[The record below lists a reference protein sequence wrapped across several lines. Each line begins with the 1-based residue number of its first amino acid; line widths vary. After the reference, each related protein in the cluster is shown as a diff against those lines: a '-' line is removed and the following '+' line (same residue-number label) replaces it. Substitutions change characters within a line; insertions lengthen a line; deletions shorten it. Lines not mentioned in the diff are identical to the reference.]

1 MFRAILGDPPSDKPK
16 AQVGTG
22 ANFNILSK
30 VATSRPPTRPPP
42 QYYPIH
48 YNATK
53 LAQIQKLSTAVPYR
67 IKKKIKRGPRPQT
80 KYVEEPAIDLK
91 PPGLR
96 PAIPKHVANNNNFL
110 LYKPA
115 TGVAQDSYLP
125 EFIPTDDVDLL
136 PTKEMIKSTKQYQQY
151 VQVVKQY
158 LAEQHFKAIQN
169 ANANNKRKKKKKG
182 SDEDDDDDGGEEE
195 DDATKEQTSSD
206 DEAEDDENNSDES
219 VSEGTAELQVTEKPK
234 KGKHTTPSS
243 ADKPASDQET
253 SNSDQPGFMS
263 QVFTKFKSN
272 FAAMVPTVQLPS
284 LTLPSLP
291 SVPVPKISLS
301 FTKGSDKKSNEKHI
315 THGSGNSESGFQFSY
330 APGPAQGKNGDKQ
343 RTEQRPKFT
352 LPLRPSRYFQ
362 RATSTTT
369 KKPLTVGSWGIFG

>member
-1 MFRAILGDPPSDKPK
+1 MFRAILGDTPSDKPK
-16 AQVGTG
+16 AQVGNG

-42 QYYPIH
+42 EFYPI
-48 YNATK
+48 YFNATK

-80 KYVEEPAIDLK
+80 KYVEEPSIDLK

-96 PAIPKHVANNNNFL
+96 PALPKHVANNNNFL

-158 LAEQHFKAIQN
+158 LADQHLKSVQN
-169 ANANNKRKKKKKG
+169 ANGKGKKKKKV
-182 SDEDDDDDGGEEE
+182 SDEDDEDDGGEEE
-195 DDATKEQTSSD
+195 DDVTKEQTSGD

-219 VSEGTAELQVTEKPK
+219 VSERTAEQRGTEKPK

-243 ADKPASDQET
+243 ADRPTNDLET
-253 SNSDQPGFMS
+253 PNSDQPGFMS
-263 QVFTKFKSN
+263 KVFTKFKSN

-284 LTLPSLP
+284 LALPSLP

-301 FTKGSDKKSNEKHI
+301 FTKGDDKKGREKHI
-315 THGSGNSESGFQFSY
+315 THGSGNSESGGFQFSY
-330 APGPAQGKNGDKQ
+330 ADGPAHGKNGEKQ

-362 RATSTTT
+362 RQTSTTT